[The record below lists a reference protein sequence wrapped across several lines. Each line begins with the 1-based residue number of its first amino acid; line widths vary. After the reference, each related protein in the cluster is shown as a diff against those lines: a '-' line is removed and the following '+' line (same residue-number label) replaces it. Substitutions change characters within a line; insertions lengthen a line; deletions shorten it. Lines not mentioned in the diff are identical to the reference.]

1 MNRILFASSEAYPL
15 IKTGG
20 LADVAGSLPR
30 ALLSQKQDL
39 RLILPAYT
47 DLMARVKKYRPLIE
61 FTIDNHTV
69 KLLET
74 TLPGTKVKTWLVDC
88 SDYFTRPGNPYM
100 DKHNKAW
107 PDNAE
112 RFNLFCKVIERVAM
126 NRLDLDWQPDIVHCN
141 DWQTG
146 LVPALLAQY
155 AQRPATLFTIHNL
168 AYQGLFD
175 YDTFKRLDLPAHFWH
190 HESLEFHG
198 QFSFIKGGLVY
209 ADSINT
215 VSSSYAQEIQQP
227 AFGCGL
233 EGLLSHRREQLYGIL
248 NGIDTNEWNPGTDKN
263 LHKTYNRQTLTNKQ
277 INKTALQ
284 KYFKLPQKKDRLLI
298 GFIGRMVEQKGLDDI
313 ILALP
318 ELVNLPLQL
327 VFLGSGQAIYEKAL
341 SDWAQQYPDMI
352 ALQTGYD
359 EKLAHQIE
367 AGSDAFLMPSKFEP
381 CGLNQMYSLRYG
393 TLPIV
398 TRVGGLADTIT
409 NINPETLANDSANG
423 IVLSE
428 NESLLQ
434 AIQRLLIIY
443 KEKKTWG
450 QIQLC
455 AMRQDHSWH
464 HSAQSYLELYS
475 VTIGRKP
482 RPVIGN

>member
-1 MNRILFASSEAYPL
+1 MTKILFASSEAYPL

-30 ALLSQKQDL
+30 ALLAQKQDIH
-39 RLILPAYT
+39 LILPAYAV
-47 DLMARVKKYRPLIE
+47 LMARVKKYRQLVE
-61 FTIDNHTV
+61 FTIDNHAV

-74 TLPGTKVKTWLVDC
+74 RLPGTKVKTWLVDC
-88 SDYFTRPGNPYM
+88 SAYFARPGNPYM
-100 DKHNKAW
+100 NEDNEVW

-112 RFNLFCKVIERVAM
+112 RFSLFCKVIERVAM
-126 NRLDLDWQPDIVHCN
+126 NQLGLDWQPDIVHCN

-146 LVPALLAQY
+146 LVPALLAQHT
-155 AQRPATLFTIHNL
+155 QRPATLFTIHNL

-175 YDTFKRLDLPAHFWH
+175 HDIFTQLNLAEHFWH
-190 HESLEFHG
+190 HESLEFH
-198 QFSFIKGGLVY
+198 QQLSFIKGGLVF

-215 VSSSYAQEIQQP
+215 VSPSYAQEIQQP

-233 EGLLSHRREQLYGIL
+233 EGLLSYRKDRLSGIL

-263 LHKTYNRQTLTNKQ
+263 LHQTYNRQSLVKKQ
-277 INKTALQ
+277 INKAELQ
-284 KYFKLPQKKDRLLI
+284 KYNKLPQKQDALLI

-318 ELVNLPLQL
+318 ELINFPLQF
-327 VFLGSGQAIYEKAL
+327 VFLGSGQAAYEKELSELAL
-341 SDWAQQYPDMI
+341 LYPEKI
-352 ALQTGYD
+352 ALKIGYD
-359 EKLAHQIE
+359 EQLAHQIE

-398 TRVGGLADTIT
+398 TKVGGLADTIT
-409 NINPETLANDSANG
+409 DINPKTLADDLANG

-428 NESLLQ
+428 KESLSQ
-434 AIQRLLIIY
+434 AIQRLLSVY
-443 KEKKTWG
+443 KEEKIWK
-450 QIQLC
+450 QVQLC
-455 AMRQDHSWH
+455 AMRQNHSWH
-464 HSAQSYLELYS
+464 HSAQSYIELYN
-475 VTIGRKP
+475 VTVGRNPQAIIG
-482 RPVIGN
+482 